1 MAFCEIKV
9 FNPLAKRFRQTE
21 KKKQYNERI
30 IQVDHGKFTPLVFS
44 ASVGMSREC
53 NKLYNRLADLI
64 SGKRKENYAVF
75 LKEEKI
81 YYKMVY
87 YTSHLS

>member
-1 MAFCEIKV
+1 MHMDSQKALLR
-9 FNPLAKRFRQTE
+9 FNP
-21 KKKQYNERI
+21 
-30 IQVDHGKFTPLVFS
+30 FS
-44 ASVGMSREC
+44 ANVGHARHDAHVTCSGCSRQ
-53 NKLYNRLADLI
+53 NT
-64 SGKRKENYAVF
+64 GKIIKNDVF